1 MEENNTSLP
10 ASDHVPSVRLGASL
24 REARTR
30 AGMSVADVAAQIR
43 LAPRQIEALEAE
55 EFQNLPELP
64 FLRGFVRSY
73 AKLLQID
80 AEPLLSTLPDP
91 HPLSARIE
99 PVSVDVPFNI
109 QQLSAQQ
116 NRIWLIASVLV
127 LVVVIALALWQFNSP
142 KVDKIDQVQSS
153 TVQAIAL
160 PALASATLAASE
172 VAESSEMPASAV
184 SEQPVPIAVT
194 KPVTS
199 TSVFASPTAVAPRV
213 EIAKAVAAPKPVV
226 EAPKVVV
233 STAKPAVVE
242 NKVVVVASKVVA
254 ESHATDSAVVTT
266 APAVKAGKY
275 RLVFSGESW
284 VEVKDPEGKVLYS
297 QIYQPGSE
305 LNLSGKTAYAVVIG
319 HAKLVQIYR
328 GGKVIN
334 MQPYI
339 NSSSEVARLT
349 LE

>member
-10 ASDHVPSVRLGASL
+10 ESDHVPSVRLGASL

-43 LAPRQIEALEAE
+43 LSPRQIEALEAE
-55 EFQNLPELP
+55 EFQSLPELP

-73 AKLLQID
+73 AKLLQLD

-91 HPLSARIE
+91 HPVSARIE

-127 LVVVIALALWQFNSP
+127 LVVVVALALWQLNSP
-142 KVDKIDQVQSS
+142 KVNKIDQAQSS
-153 TVQAIAL
+153 TVQSITL
-160 PALASATLAASE
+160 PALESAILAASE
-172 VAESSEMPASAV
+172 VAANTELPTSAV
-184 SEQPVPIAVT
+184 SE
-194 KPVTS
+194 S
-199 TSVFASPTAVAPRV
+199 VAPAV
-213 EIAKAVAAPKPVV
+213 ITPKLEAAKVVVTTPKPVV
-226 EAPKVVV
+226 EIPKAIVVEKTAVVAAPKVV
-233 STAKPAVVE
+233 AKS
-242 NKVVVVASKVVA
+242 N
-254 ESHATDSAVVTT
+254 ATDSAVVAT
-266 APAVKAGKY
+266 APAVKVGKY

-284 VEVKDPEGKVLYS
+284 VEVKNPEGKVLYS
-297 QIYQPGSE
+297 QIYQPGNE
-305 LNLSGKTAYAVVIG
+305 LNLSGLTAYEVVLG
-319 HAKLVQIYR
+319 HAQMVQIYR
-328 GGKVIN
+328 RGKEVDL
-334 MQPYI
+334 QPYI